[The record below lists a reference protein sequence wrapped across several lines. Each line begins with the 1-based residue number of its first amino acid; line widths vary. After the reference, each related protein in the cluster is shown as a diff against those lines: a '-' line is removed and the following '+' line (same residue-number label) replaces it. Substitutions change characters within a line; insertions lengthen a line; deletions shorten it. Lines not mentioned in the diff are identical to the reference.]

1 MGGINSGASNVV
13 TPPTVRISAS
23 ILSSPDIIKSVSR
36 NLTPPIPPASP
47 KIVAET
53 QPSSMS
59 VPISDPLIDANW
71 PGRPKRNNNSVTP
84 PTFTSVDDEQK
95 MFDSSNS
102 AVAPPRRPRRQ
113 MSSPTLKKTS
123 NEPTESDRNGNVVKG
138 NQSSLQLNI
147 SVAQSNNI
155 SKTTDVDPEANNNTS
170 VNFNTSTH
178 TNTSLGKPPLPSS
191 PPSSAPILLKN
202 TEKTPYFP
210 NNDLEKNESSENMPA
225 FMKEFVMRRRNS
237 QREIHNEFNPDEKAP
252 PKFLSS
258 SKKLGDPSLPS
269 RPHSAFI
276 PRNPLSGSK
285 KTTSPATCKSDTT
298 NSNNAPSQSVGDSS
312 KPLPPTRRRSDF
324 VTKYEFLVSK
334 AQKALQVV
342 DKLETIVTKNQENTS
357 EGIESSTSNE
367 MDRKLFNDQGEG
379 ACLTDDDDEEIA
391 DVDFNEEEVL
401 KRCRDFITDY
411 DKNRQKRGVSN
422 KDKTTCNAS
431 TCSNTNVPPIPKP
444 RQSLNQNSSTRVAFD
459 NNLVSEFSSMSL
471 ESEQESSIRARSSS
485 LTLHDKRLQTSKAEN
500 IDIQCDCPNNKYYE
514 TSPDDARPGRP
525 TLFSMHSAPSSMP
538 KPILKKS
545 SEDLIWIAEQSSDTY
560 KSHSN
565 FTVSENKTPESIL
578 KNKESVPGAEANI
591 GGNLKSDPTL
601 EKVKLNPSNQ
611 ATDSILNISSILKQR
626 NPLNESSEN
635 TGTSTRS
642 EHVRIRSPSPDLD
655 DFVPR
660 PILRSRN
667 NSVGGNT
674 SNHGSEDLNIIKR
687 SSRASSPDVGGSSG
701 YGVSFLPQS
710 ILKRRSSEAED
721 LDTARSFGDM
731 SGATSGHTS
740 GATSRSSPEPPHGI
754 LKQRKWSVG
763 SGSHS
768 PDSLAI
774 SSSNAGTGVSISGA
788 ILSSI
793 LKKRSSSQ
801 HSSNVGSLEDLTS
814 GGSSLHDGG
823 LVKSILKKPG
833 HSSSGHASNA
843 SGIGCSTDEELEENF
858 EYIRSRPTTHS
869 RKPRRSILKSRR
881 SEESLSPLSDPNLY
895 DSGTAGLENVPING
909 VAFSEGTSHEPKTEG
924 IENGADSSSSS
935 KSPGIRPI
943 LKQRDKSKSPTRGST
958 STRSMS
964 PLEGS
969 SGFSSAAA
977 TTPGA
982 TSCSTPPIISGNLS
996 HYGANSCF
1004 SSGAAS
1010 LPSPLPRRSSLTFS
1024 PIKKS
1029 QQSSNENDD
1038 SLGSDN
1044 GKLNRS
1050 QGSPIRKTS
1059 FVSQKYIEL
1068 SPARRLSGLNSL
1080 SSTTGIIN
1088 SNPSSISEK
1097 TMKNETVTSDL
1108 VERVTFA
1115 AETISLNGSK
1125 DNLDST
1131 NYLTSAKADAKDNSR
1146 IINDNQVVSSL
1157 PFNPVPPQSFGSI
1170 LKRKGSKK
1178 ENASV
1183 VGSERESA
1191 FTSLPPTS
1199 APAEEGNSDNQSSLN
1214 FVPRARKKSIL
1225 RKDSSYEDNLRPILK
1240 NTGELESNLE
1250 NAWHDNSSKAEARL
1264 LSPPPASM
1272 AQFAAVDSKDNL
1284 SLVVN
1289 SDDDDSSGE
1298 IKAGLF
1304 SDVIID
1310 KPISRTGSLHNLD
1323 SVYILDDEDNS
1334 DTKISPL
1341 EDENQEDE
1349 EIRQIFGNSAVLTNE
1364 VESENENISSEELE
1378 EFGLVQTNSAF
1389 NDVIIDPIPGSSN
1402 VYNNS
1407 GNVLNS
1413 PIKTSTSSRKTS
1425 ANLHSRQPV
1434 ISPSSVKIS
1443 ADGNLADKLQHL
1455 TNTAESIKL
1464 KMMQSSKS
1472 ASNRSNKESN
1482 SHSRTQNN
1490 IPPKIP
1496 SFIDLDSALPPSGAS
1511 SNQNQQ
1517 HTSQD
1522 PNTEGTLNPK
1532 SSGSTVNQR

>member
-1 MGGINSGASNVV
+1 M
-13 TPPTVRISAS
+13 P
-23 ILSSPDIIKSVSR
+23 
-36 NLTPPIPPASP
+36 
-47 KIVAET
+47 
-53 QPSSMS
+53 

-84 PTFTSVDDEQK
+84 PTFTSVDEDQK
-95 MFDSSNS
+95 MFDTSNS

-113 MSSPTLKKTS
+113 MSSPTFKKTA

-138 NQSSLQLNI
+138 NNSSLQLNI

-155 SKTTDVDPEANNNTS
+155 SKIANVDPEANNNAS
-170 VNFNTSTH
+170 ANLNTSTH
-178 TNTSLGKPPLPSS
+178 SNTSLGKPPLPSS

-210 NNDLEKNESSENMPA
+210 NNDLDKTESSENMPA
-225 FMKEFVMRRRNS
+225 FMKEFVMRRKNS
-237 QREIHNEFNPDEKAP
+237 QKEIHNEFNPDEKAP
-252 PKFLSS
+252 PQFLSS

-276 PRNPLSGSK
+276 PRNSLSGSK
-285 KTTSPATCKSDTT
+285 KATSPATFKTETT
-298 NSNNAPSQSVGDSS
+298 NSNNVPSKSLEDSS

-334 AQKALQVV
+334 AQKALQTV
-342 DKLETIVTKNQENTS
+342 DKLETIVTKNQENTT
-357 EGIESSTSNE
+357 EGIERSTSNE
-367 MDRKLFNDQGEG
+367 MDRKVFNDQGKG

-411 DKNRQKRGVSN
+411 DKNRQKREVSN
-422 KDKTTCNAS
+422 KDKTTCNAT
-431 TCSNTNVPPIPKP
+431 TCPNTNVPPIPKP
-444 RQSLNQNSSTRVAFD
+444 RQSLNQNSSNRVAFD
-459 NNLVSEFSSMSL
+459 NNLVSEFSSMTL

-485 LTLHDKRLQTSKAEN
+485 LTLHDKRLQTSRAEN

-525 TLFSMHSAPSSMP
+525 ILFSMHSAPSSMP

-545 SEDLIWIAEQSSDTY
+545 SEDLIRIAEQSSDTY

-591 GGNLKSDPTL
+591 GGNLKNNSTL
-601 EKVKLNPSNQ
+601 EKAKLNPSSQ

-635 TGTSTRS
+635 TGTSTRP

-674 SNHGSEDLNIIKR
+674 SNHGSEDLNIINR
-687 SSRASSPDVGGSSG
+687 SSRASSPEVGGSSG

-721 LDTARSFGDM
+721 LDTARSFGDI

-788 ILSSI
+788 IISSI

-909 VAFSEGTSHEPKTEG
+909 VAFSEGTSHEPKAEA

-982 TSCSTPPIISGNLS
+982 TSCSTPPIISGTLS
-996 HYGANSCF
+996 HFGANSSF

-1024 PIKKS
+1024 PIRKS
-1029 QQSSNENDD
+1029 QQINNENDD

-1068 SPARRLSGLNSL
+1068 SPARKLSGLNSL

-1088 SNPSSISEK
+1088 SNPSSISDK
-1097 TMKNETVTSDL
+1097 MMKNETLSSEL

-1115 AETISLNGSK
+1115 TETISLNGSK
-1125 DNLDST
+1125 DHQENS
-1131 NYLTSAKADAKDNSR
+1131 NYLKSVNADSKDDGQ
-1146 IINDNQVVSSL
+1146 IINDNQAVSSL
-1157 PFNPVPPQSFGSI
+1157 PFNSIPPQSFGSI

-1178 ENASV
+1178 ENANV
-1183 VGSERESA
+1183 EGSERESA

-1199 APAEEGNSDNQSSLN
+1199 ASAEEGSSENQSSLN

-1240 NTGELESNLE
+1240 NTGELDSNMD
-1250 NAWHDNSSKAEARL
+1250 NSWHDNSSKAEARL
-1264 LSPPPASM
+1264 LSPPPAST
-1272 AQFAAVDSKDNL
+1272 AQFAVADSKDNL
-1284 SLVVN
+1284 SPVGN

-1310 KPISRTGSLHNLD
+1310 KPISRTGSLHNLE
-1323 SVYILDDEDNS
+1323 SAYILDDEDNS

-1349 EIRQIFGNSAVLTNE
+1349 EIRQIFGNSMLSTND
-1364 VESENENISSEELE
+1364 VESENGNTSSEELE
-1378 EFGLVQTNSAF
+1378 ELGLVQTNSAF
-1389 NDVIIDPIPGSSN
+1389 NDVIIDPIPGASN
-1402 VYNNS
+1402 VYNSS
-1407 GNVLNS
+1407 GSALNS
-1413 PIKTSTSSRKTS
+1413 PVKTSTSSRKTS
-1425 ANLHSRQPV
+1425 ANLHSRKPV

-1464 KMMQSSKS
+1464 RMMQSSKS

-1482 SHSRTQNN
+1482 SHSRTQSN

-1517 HTSQD
+1517 YTSQE
-1522 PNTEGTLNPK
+1522 PNTEGTLNSK
-1532 SSGSTVNQR
+1532 SSASSVNKR